1 MIEEIAEHVRD
12 EETDD
17 AQPLVVT
24 AFMHPVRTGS
34 TD

>member
-1 MIEEIAEHVRD
+1 VRD

-17 AQPLVVT
+17 AEPLVVT

-34 TD
+34 TE